1 MAVARPALDER
12 RHPRHGEEVS
22 GFRLAVKDNIDVAGL
37 PTTAG
42 LQAWRNRIAQHDAAV
57 VAALKKRGAVI
68 VGKTLM
74 DEAAFGALGD
84 NPWYG
89 RVHNPARHGYSC
101 GGSSAGS
108 AAAVASSEADLALG
122 TDTLGS
128 VRIPASYC
136 GVVGYVPSAGRIDM
150 AGVTPLAPSFD
161 RVGFFTRTV
170 QEMIAF
176 TETNSGSE
184 HDLSIRVLTS
194 DTHVLHAASRLKAAR
209 LSVSQLGA
217 QGFDWSALRRAMLL
231 QIEVEAAPLLLPLPD
246 LSQSLRA
253 AMEFGKNASPERL
266 ARAKATMES
275 ARKIFME
282 WMESSLLLLPATPTP
297 AFPFDTPV
305 PADQADYATLSSL
318 LGLPAIS
325 VPTPVAPGELPI
337 GVQCVAPAGKDASLL
352 ATAAL
357 LA

>member
-1 MAVARPALDER
+1 MK
-12 RHPRHGEEVS
+12 

-42 LQAWRNRIAQHDAAV
+42 LQAWRNRIAAHDAPI
-57 VAALKKRGAVI
+57 VAKLRAAGAQI

-89 RVHNPARHGYSC
+89 RVHNPARHGYTC

-108 AAAVASSEADLALG
+108 AAAIAAGLADLALG

-136 GVVGYVPSAGRIDM
+136 GVVGYVPTAGRFDM
-150 AGVTPLAPSFD
+150 AGVVPLAPSFD
-161 RVGFFTRTV
+161 RIGFFTRTV
-170 QEMIAF
+170 QEMLDF
-176 TETNSGSE
+176 LE
-184 HDLSIRVLTS
+184 
-194 DTHVLHAASRLKAAR
+194 LKADSSP
-209 LSVSQLGA
+209 LSVRVIAAHRQVEQAAERLRRAGVEVTAIDAGA
-217 QGFDWSALRRAMLL
+217 FDWGALRRAMLL
-231 QIEVEAAPLLLPLPD
+231 QIEIEAAPLLELES
-246 LSQSLRA
+246 LSAQLRA
-253 AMEFGKNASPERL
+253 ALEFGKNAAPDRR
-266 ARAKATMES
+266 ARAEATMES
-275 ARKIFME
+275 ARKTFRA
-282 WMESSLLLLPATPTP
+282 WMGGDLLLLPSTPGP
-297 AFPFDTPV
+297 AFPFNTPV

-325 VPTPVAPGELPI
+325 VPAPVAPGELPI
-337 GVQCVAPAGKDASLL
+337 GVQLVAPAGKDASLL
-352 ATAAL
+352 TTAAL

>member
-1 MAVARPALDER
+1 VK
-12 RHPRHGEEVS
+12 
-22 GFRLAVKDNIDVAGL
+22 GFSLAVKDNIDVAGL

-42 LQAWRNRIAQHDAAV
+42 LQGWRNRLAQHDAAV
-57 VAALKKRGAVI
+57 VSTLKKNGAVV

-89 RVHNPARHGYSC
+89 RVHNPARHGYTC

-108 AAAVASSEADLALG
+108 AAAVASGEADLALG

-150 AGVTPLAPSFD
+150 TGVTPLAPSFD
-161 RVGFFTRTV
+161 RVGLFTRTV
-170 QEMIAF
+170 PEMLAF
-176 TETNSGSE
+176 AEILFGDLNSGPE
-184 HDLSIRVLTS
+184 HDLPVRVLTA
-194 DTHVLHAASRLKAAR
+194 DTNILHAASTLKAEG
-209 LSVSQLGA
+209 LSVTQLDTE
-217 QGFDWSALRRAMLL
+217 GFDWSALRRAMLL
-231 QIEVEAAPLLLPLPD
+231 QIEIEAAPLLELD
-246 LSQSLRA
+246 SLSPQLRA
-253 AMEFGKNASPERL
+253 ALEFGKNAGPDRKRKAE
-266 ARAKATMES
+266 ATMES
-275 ARKIFME
+275 ARKTIRA
-282 WMESSLLLLPATPTP
+282 WMGDSLLLLPSTPGP
-297 AFPFDTPV
+297 AFSFDTPV

-325 VPTPVAPGELPI
+325 VPAPVAPGELPI
-337 GVQCVAPAGKDASLL
+337 GIQLVAPAGKDASLL

>member
-1 MAVARPALDER
+1 MK
-12 RHPRHGEEVS
+12 

-42 LQAWRNRIAQHDAAV
+42 LQAWRNRIAQHDAPV
-57 VAALKKRGAVI
+57 VAALRKNGAVI
-68 VGKTLM
+68 IGKTLM

-89 RVHNPARHGYSC
+89 RVHNPARHGYTC
-101 GGSSAGS
+101 GGSSSGS
-108 AAAVASSEADLALG
+108 AAAIASGDADLALG

-136 GVVGYVPSAGRIDM
+136 GVVGYVPSAGLIDM

-161 RVGFFTRTV
+161 RVGFFTRGMA
-170 QEMIAF
+170 EMLRF
-176 TETNSGSE
+176 TGMLFDSRSGSGT
-184 HDLSIRVLTS
+184 DLSIGVLAR
-194 DTHVLHAASRLKAAR
+194 DANVLHAAYRLKDAGR
-209 LSVSQLGA
+209 KTVRVDTE
-217 QGFDWSALRRAMLL
+217 FDWKTLRVAMLL
-231 QIEVEAAPLLLPLPD
+231 QIEVEAAPLLQLD
-246 LSQSLRA
+246 SLSPQLRA
-253 AMEFGKNASPERL
+253 ALEFGKNATPERR
-266 ARAKATMES
+266 ARAQATMES
-275 ARKIFME
+275 ARKTFRA
-282 WMESSLLLLPATPTP
+282 WMGSDLLLLPSTPGP

-325 VPTPVAPGELPI
+325 IPAPVAPGELPI
-337 GVQCVAPAGKDASLL
+337 GVQLVAPAGEDASLL

>member
-1 MAVARPALDER
+1 MK
-12 RHPRHGEEVS
+12 

-42 LQAWRNRIAQHDAAV
+42 LQAWRNRIAQHDAPV
-57 VAALKKRGAVI
+57 VAALKKRGAVVI
-68 VGKTLM
+68 GKTLM

-89 RVHNPARHGYSC
+89 RVHNPARHGYTA

-108 AAAVASSEADLALG
+108 AAAIALGEADLALG

-136 GVVGYVPSAGRIDM
+136 GVVGYVPTAGLIDM
-150 AGVTPLAPSFD
+150 TGVTRLAPSFD

-170 QEMIAF
+170 QEMIVI

-184 HDLSIRVLTS
+184 HDLPIRVLTS
-194 DTHVLHAASRLKAAR
+194 DTHVLHAANRLKAGGC
-209 LSVSQLGA
+209 SVTQLDT

-231 QIEVEAAPLLLPLPD
+231 RIEIEAAALLELD
-246 LSQSLRA
+246 SLSPQLRA
-253 AMEFGKNASPERL
+253 ALEFGKNAAADRT
-266 ARAKATMES
+266 RKAEAIMES
-275 ARKIFME
+275 ARGTIGS
-282 WMESSLLLLPATPTP
+282 WVNNSLLLLPSTPGP
-297 AFPFDTPV
+297 AFPFDTAV
-305 PADQADYATLSSL
+305 PSDQADYATLSSL

-325 VPTPVAPGELPI
+325 VPAPVAAGELPI
-337 GVQCVAPAGKDASLL
+337 GVQLVAPAGSDATLL
-352 ATAAL
+352 ASAAL

>member
-1 MAVARPALDER
+1 MSR
-12 RHPRHGEEVS
+12 
-22 GFRLAVKDNIDVAGL
+22 FRLAVKDNIDVAGL

-42 LQAWRNRIAQHDAAV
+42 LQAWRNRIAQHDAPV
-57 VAALKKRGAVI
+57 VAALKKNGAVI

-89 RVHNPARHGYSC
+89 RVHNPARHGYTA

-108 AAAVASSEADLALG
+108 AAAVASGEADLALG

-150 AGVTPLAPSFD
+150 TGVTPLAPSFD

-170 QEMIAF
+170 REMAAF
-176 TETNSGSE
+176 TKMESDASMP
-184 HDLSIRVLTS
+184 SVKVLTAHS
-194 DTHVLHAASRLKAAR
+194 HVLKAAQR
-209 LSVSQLGA
+209 LQAVPIVTTA
-217 QGFDWSALRRAMLL
+217 FDWKALRLAMLL
-231 QIEVEAAPLLLPLPD
+231 QIEVEAAPLLQLD
-246 LSQSLRA
+246 SLSPQLRA
-253 AMEFGKNASPERL
+253 ALEFGKNAAPER
-266 ARAKATMES
+266 RAKAVATMES
-275 ARKIFME
+275 ARKTFRA
-282 WMESSLLLLPATPTP
+282 WMGSDLLLLPSTPGP
-297 AFPFDTPV
+297 AFRFDAPV

-325 VPTPVAPGELPI
+325 VPAPVAPGELPI
-337 GVQCVAPAGKDASLL
+337 GVQLVAPAGKDASLL
-352 ATAAL
+352 TIAAL
-357 LA
+357 IA